1 MRRYNVRID
10 GEVMPGDYSYEEL
23 LLNNILDDECNEV
36 KPVSGTRWTKVLS
49 YRFPEENSTP
59 TSTMGEGFTV
69 DENGQ
74 AHFSAPVH
82 IETPQQREDNS
93 RFRINEYGEMVERNR
108 RTSSTSGQP
117 RNNQQQ
123 QREDNSQFRINEYGE
138 MVERNRRTS
147 STSGQPRNNQPQQTS
162 YSNDDGDGWLVFWT
176 IVIIIAGLCIVFNVE
191 SAWSKIITILVG
203 CWLIWCIWDD

>member
-23 LLNNILDDECNEV
+23 LLNDILDDECNEV

-82 IETPQQREDNS
+82 IETP
-93 RFRINEYGEMVERNR
+93 
-108 RTSSTSGQP
+108 
-117 RNNQQQ
+117 Q